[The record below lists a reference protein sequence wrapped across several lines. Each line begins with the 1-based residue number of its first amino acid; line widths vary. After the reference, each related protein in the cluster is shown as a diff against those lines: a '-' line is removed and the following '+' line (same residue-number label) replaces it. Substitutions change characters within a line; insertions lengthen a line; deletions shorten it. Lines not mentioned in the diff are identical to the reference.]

1 MYNQANQRNNFDFK
15 ITCPGTPTTTPLPP
29 TCTEDGVHVQILD
42 HTRNADY
49 TRGRDLDGYYKMVK
63 PLDNRDNLRNGFPK
77 YIQQKVDGTQGKID
91 LKSYAGYASYNLPA
105 DGLYENN

>member
-63 PLDNRDNLRNGFPK
+63 PL
-77 YIQQKVDGTQGKID
+77 T
-91 LKSYAGYASYNLPA
+91 
-105 DGLYENN
+105 